1 MYGTGS
7 QRSPNSTGDNNGALQ
22 EKARTLRT
30 LLSSYATN
38 DGDAEMVLGL
48 MVPLFEAIDRGEV
61 VPPVHDDYRW
71 YFANTE
77 GPLFKYD
84 DLGEAHAQ
92 YSHALEGW
100 TS

>member
-1 MYGTGS
+1 MD
-7 QRSPNSTGDNNGALQ
+7 QIEQLQ
-22 EKARTLRT
+22 ERARILHA
-30 LLSSYATN
+30 LLTRHAKF
-38 DGDAEMVLGL
+38 DEDAEMVLGF
-48 MVPLFEAIDRGEV
+48 MTGLFFDIERGEV
-61 VPPVHDDYRW
+61 FPPVHDKYRW

-100 TS
+100 AT

>member
-1 MYGTGS
+1 MD
-7 QRSPNSTGDNNGALQ
+7 QVKQLQ
-22 EKARTLRT
+22 ESARILHA
-30 LLSSYATN
+30 LLTRHAKSSEN
-38 DGDAEMVLGL
+38 AEMVLGF
-48 MVPLFEAIDRGEV
+48 MTALFVAIECGEV
-61 VPPVHDDYRW
+61 VPPVHDKYRW

-100 TS
+100 VT

>member
-1 MYGTGS
+1 MD
-7 QRSPNSTGDNNGALQ
+7 QVKQLQ
-22 EKARTLRT
+22 EKARELHA
-30 LLSSYATN
+30 LLAQYAKS
-38 DGDAEMVLGL
+38 DESAEMDLGF
-48 MVPLFEAIDRGEV
+48 MSTLFADIEQGKVI
-61 VPPVHDDYRW
+61 PPIHDKYRW

-100 TS
+100 TM

>member
-1 MYGTGS
+1 M
-7 QRSPNSTGDNNGALQ
+7 DDVKWLL
-22 EKARTLRT
+22 EKAHVLRA
-30 LLSSYATN
+30 LLTDYAET
-38 DGDAEMVLGL
+38 DEDTEMVLGL
-48 MVPLFEAIDRGEV
+48 MAEVFDAIKRGEV
-61 VPPVHDDYRW
+61 VPPVHDKYRW

-100 TS
+100 KS

>member
-1 MYGTGS
+1 MS
-7 QRSPNSTGDNNGALQ
+7 R
-22 EKARTLRT
+22 
-30 LLSSYATN
+30 YAKF
-38 DGDAEMVLGL
+38 DEDVEMVLGF
-48 MVPLFEAIDRGEV
+48 MTYVFADIERGEA
-61 VPPVHDDYRW
+61 VPPVHDNYRW

-100 TS
+100 AA